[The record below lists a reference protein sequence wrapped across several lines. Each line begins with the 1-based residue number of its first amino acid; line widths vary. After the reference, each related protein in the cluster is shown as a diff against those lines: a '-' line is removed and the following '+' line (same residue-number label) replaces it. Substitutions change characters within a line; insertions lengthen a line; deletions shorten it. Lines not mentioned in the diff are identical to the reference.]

1 MFHLNHPLIN
11 VVTNRRR
18 KSNSQKN
25 IPNINTKIKTVNA
38 VCNVSSL
45 VGQTTFLIS
54 TLEPCKKLQ
63 KIDPL
68 LVVKKINV
76 AITTEKII
84 KRVLINTERSE
95 YI

>member
-1 MFHLNHPLIN
+1 MIHFNSPLIN
-11 VVTNRRR
+11 VVTNRRM

-25 IPNINTKIKTVNA
+25 IPNIKTKIKTVNA

-76 AITTEKII
+76 AITAEKII